1 MSDENIVYTKVY
13 DVKINIISPV
23 VIFSGDSYGLMEV
36 FPINR
41 NDLTGKILDMNKL
54 LSKLDNYNINKLIDS
69 FTAKN
74 FKVARNLIERNLKT
88 SESSVLFTKL
98 AWERLYNHPE
108 QEVGK
113 VVTDIITG
121 KPYIPGSSIK
131 GALRTA
137 FLEKKRRIKKYI
149 KAERKDKEFEW
160 LILENNKGIL
170 GDPFKNIMISDF
182 FIDNSNLVIGDL
194 KVGTGIPSYSGM
206 TDAWCLHNKNS
217 QKSKDVIAK
226 GTIVVKYPNGG
237 AKVSMNELLSSLSFY
252 DEKFLDKEAWKK
264 DVGAQEL
271 WQRCK
276 KESRREEEYFI
287 RLGHYTGIEN
297 KTFDLSIETRNGIVN
312 TKNITGGKSRP
323 KTMDNTYPL
332 GFCLISVKER
342 KDETNN

>member
-23 VIFSGDSYGLMEV
+23 VIISGDSYGLMEV

-41 NDLTGKILDMNKL
+41 NDLTGKILDMNKI
-54 LSKLDNYNINKLIDS
+54 LSKLDNYNINNLIDS
-69 FTAKN
+69 FTTKN
-74 FKVARNLIERNLKT
+74 YKVARNLIERNLKT
-88 SESSVLFTKL
+88 NESSVLFTKL

-137 FLEKKRRIKKYI
+137 FLEKKRRIKKEI
-149 KAERKDKEFEW
+149 KPGIKDKEFEW
-160 LILENNKGIL
+160 LLLGNRKGIL

-206 TDAWCLHNKNS
+206 TDAWCLNNKNS
-217 QKSKDVIAK
+217 HKPKEVIAK
-226 GTIVVKYPNGG
+226 GTIVVK
-237 AKVSMNELLSSLSFY
+237 KESKIDMNELLASLSFY
-252 DEKFLDKEAWKK
+252 DDKFKKKEVWKK
-264 DVGAQEL
+264 DAGAQEL
-271 WQRCK
+271 WQRCNQDSR
-276 KESRREEEYFI
+276 KEGEYFI

-297 KTFDLSIETRNGIVN
+297 KTFDLPKRTKNGLLDK
-312 TKNITGGKSRP
+312 KNITGGKSRP
-323 KTMDNTYPL
+323 KTMNNTYPL
-332 GFCLISVKER
+332 GFCLITVKER
-342 KDETNN
+342 KDAANN